1 MPPTKH
7 QTLGNLGESAVARLP
22 CPRCKRRLT
31 LKRLPKNFKCADIIC
46 DFCGYLAQVK
56 TTTRS
61 DIDQLPKSVLG
72 AAWGPQ
78 KNRMDAGVFIPL
90 FIVVISPNHRSKAI
104 YYLPAD
110 LQVPQMFKQRKAL
123 SKSAKRAGWVG
134 CNLVFGD
141 DGAIK
146 PVRIQ

>member
-1 MPPTKH
+1 VT
-7 QTLGNLGESAVARLP
+7 NLRGS
-22 CPRCKRRLT
+22 RCHAL
-31 LKRLPKNFKCADIIC
+31 LIYPNAPD
-46 DFCGYLAQVK
+46 
-56 TTTRS
+56 
-61 DIDQLPKSVLG
+61 
-72 AAWGPQ
+72 
-78 KNRMDAGVFIPL
+78 FIPL